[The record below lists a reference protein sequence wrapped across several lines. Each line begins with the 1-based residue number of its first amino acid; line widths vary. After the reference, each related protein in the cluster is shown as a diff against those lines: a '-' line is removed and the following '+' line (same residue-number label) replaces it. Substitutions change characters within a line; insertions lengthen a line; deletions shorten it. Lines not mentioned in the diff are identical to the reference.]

1 MFKPHAAPALFE
13 IRLRS
18 PHKDIIFVKGNQFEC
33 DAIPFEGSIKLSI
46 PTDMHVKRI
55 RLALTGDYTV
65 EYFERG
71 TNGSYPAQIYDHQCV
86 LRVDWPNLLTK
97 AEGSVRFGDYG
108 HSMLRMSKLE
118 AFLKKSRDNQ
128 LSRDLTSRD
137 LISNSDGS
145 LSPARPPSRP
155 TAVRTASLPHLD
167 RANPTT
173 SLLRL
178 PKSGVDGTPFEHQ
191 LASHSHLYLL
201 PKGNYNLPFRVYLP
215 ANTLETVEGLQ
226 TAKLLY
232 KLECVVERGRFEKP
246 FHCTKHVRIMRTLHP
261 QNLNLTDSIDLSN
274 TWAGKVQYNVSIP
287 KRGIAVG
294 ASVPVRVLI
303 IPIAKGL
310 SLKGIL
316 GVLVQHYHCVHL
328 EGTSP
333 EFEEL
338 LGAQKISVGAP
349 SGDSWDL
356 KGHFRVPESLHTV
369 TQTCDLKNGLI
380 QVKHR
385 LRVQIQLRN
394 KEGHVSE
401 LRANLPVCVYV
412 SANTGHVLGRRFVI
426 DSAHGHIEAESE
438 REEPLFKRPSGHVTL
453 APQSPDIGPQDDSG
467 SDNDL
472 DREPDVPPLYQRHVF
487 DQIYDL
493 NLPQSPLEQLR
504 SHPGLAA
511 NLDSYFDVRPE
522 SAPNET
528 QMLSSSLPSSYLD
541 LANLLMVPSYAQA
554 VEEDEGESG
563 VEWAPRYDDGDGN
576 QPPLRRSQSSA
587 LSGVEHGFALHKN
600 GRGSSSSTSLEA
612 KAVKHHKLHAP
623 KLFHRE
629 RERKECKEREKTR

>member
-1 MFKPHAAPALFE
+1 MFKSHASPALFE

-18 PHKDIIFVKGNQFEC
+18 PHKDILLVKGNQFEC
-33 DAIPFEGSIKLSI
+33 DAIPFEGSVKLSI

-65 EYFERG
+65 EYFERAV
-71 TNGSYPAQIYDHQCV
+71 NGSFPAQMYDHQCV
-86 LRVDWPNLLTK
+86 LRVEWPNLLTN
-97 AEGSVRFGDYG
+97 AEGTLRFGDYAD
-108 HSMLRMSKLE
+108 SMLRMSKLE
-118 AFLKKSRDNQ
+118 ALLKKSRDHHSSRDPP
-128 LSRDLTSRD
+128 SRDLG
-137 LISNSDGS
+137 SDGS
-145 LSPARPPSRP
+145 VSPARPPARP
-155 TAVRTASLPHLD
+155 VAMRTSSQPHLD
-167 RANPTT
+167 RASPPA

-191 LASHSHLYLL
+191 QGSNSHLYLL

-215 ANTLETVEGLQ
+215 ANTLETVEGLK

-261 QNLNLTDSIDLSN
+261 QNLNLTDSIDLNN
-274 TWAGKVQYNVSIP
+274 TWVEKVQYNVSVP
-287 KRGIAVG
+287 KRGLALG
-294 ASVPVRVLI
+294 ASIPVRVLI

-310 SLKGIL
+310 TFKGLL
-316 GVLVQHYHCVHL
+316 GVLVQHYHCVHS

-338 LGAQKISVGAP
+338 LGAQKISVGTP

-412 SANTGHVLGRRFVI
+412 SANTGHVLGRRFAI
-426 DSAHGHIEAESE
+426 DSTHGHIEAESE
-438 REEPLFKRPSGHVTL
+438 IEEPLFRRPEHVTL
-453 APQSPDIGPQDDSG
+453 PPQSPGLGPEDDSG

-472 DREPDVPPLYQRHVF
+472 DREPDAPPLYQRHVF

-504 SHPGLAA
+504 SHPGLAV

-522 SAPNET
+522 ISIKDT
-528 QMLSSSLPSSYLD
+528 LSSSLPSSYLD
-541 LANLLMVPSYAQA
+541 LAHLLMVPSYAQA
-554 VEEDEGESG
+554 VEEDEGENG
-563 VEWAPRYDDGDGN
+563 LEWAPRYEGGQDE
-576 QPPLRRSQSSA
+576 QPPLLRSQSAA
-587 LSGVEHGFALHKN
+587 LLGGKKGSLFHKDSGSG
-600 GRGSSSSTSLEA
+600 SSTSLEA
-612 KAVKHHKLHAP
+612 KALKHHKLHAP
-623 KLFHRE
+623 RLFHRE
-629 RERKECKEREKTR
+629 KGKGDKE